1 MENTKAGVYHNIIL
15 ESRRKMSIS
24 GVTDVDKFDEDIV
37 HIYTSL
43 GELTI
48 KGSDLHVSD
57 LSTDSGEMNIEG
69 QIDSVVYGEAK
80 TPLSFLA
87 KIFK

>member
-1 MENTKAGVYHNIIL
+1 MDKAGVYHNIIL

-37 HIYTSL
+37 HIYTTL

-48 KGSDLHVSD
+48 KGSELHVSD

-69 QIDSVVYGEAK
+69 QIDSVIYGELK

-87 KIFK
+87 KIFR